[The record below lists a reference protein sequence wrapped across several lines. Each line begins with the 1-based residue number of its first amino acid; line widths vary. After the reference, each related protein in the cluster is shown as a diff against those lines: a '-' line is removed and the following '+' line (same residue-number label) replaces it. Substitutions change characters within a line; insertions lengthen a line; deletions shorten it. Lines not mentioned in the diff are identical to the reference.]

1 MAEKIQLDLVDI
13 TPSSSSNGAYVMA
26 LTEIA
31 GARSL
36 AIVIGPAEAHSIVI
50 VMEKMPITRPL
61 THDLFVSL
69 AENFEIQVE
78 QVFIYQMI
86 DGIFY
91 ARIIV
96 RGNGKTIEVDSR
108 TSDAVAIAIR
118 FGAPIF
124 CAKEVMDEVGRD
136 MRSLTEGDDLDFD
149 LDITEEDLEEGPGG
163 CRQHPLHQDS
173 DHRSGTPAD
182 MDVPLLQVDLYANIR
197 RPELPAD
204 AFGTDDGGE

>member
-1 MAEKIQLDLVDI
+1 MADKIQLDLVDI

-26 LTEIA
+26 LTEMA

-69 AENFEIQVE
+69 AENFDIRVE
-78 QVFIYQMI
+78 EVFIYQMI

-96 RGNGKTIEVDSR
+96 RGNGKTVEVDSR

-136 MRSLTEGDDLDFD
+136 MRALTEGDDLDFD
-149 LDITEEDLEEGPGG
+149 LDITEEDLEEELSPEEI
-163 CRQHPLHQDS
+163 LKKLDE
-173 DHRSGTPAD
+173 A
-182 MDVPLLQVDLYANIR
+182 LLNEDY
-197 RPELPAD
+197 ELASKLRD
-204 AFGTDDGGE
+204 ELEKRNKK

>member
-1 MAEKIQLDLVDI
+1 MADKIQLDLVDI

-69 AENFEIQVE
+69 AENFEIHVE
-78 QVFIYQMI
+78 EVFIYQMI

-91 ARIIV
+91 ARIVV
-96 RGNGKTIEVDSR
+96 RGNGKTVEVDSR

-136 MRSLTEGDDLDFD
+136 MRALTEGDELDFD
-149 LDITEEDLEEGPGG
+149 LDITEEDLEEELSPEDI
-163 CRQHPLHQDS
+163 LKKLEE
-173 DHRSGTPAD
+173 A
-182 MDVPLLQVDLYANIR
+182 LLNEDY
-197 RPELPAD
+197 ELASKLRD
-204 AFGTDDGGE
+204 ELEKRNKK

>member
-1 MAEKIQLDLVDI
+1 MADKIQLDLVDI

-69 AENFEIQVE
+69 AENFEIHVE
-78 QVFIYQMI
+78 EVFIYQMI

-96 RGNGKTIEVDSR
+96 RGNGKTVDVDSR

-136 MRSLTEGDDLDFD
+136 MRALTEGDDLDFD
-149 LDITEEDLEEGPGG
+149 LDITEEDLEEELSPEEI
-163 CRQHPLHQDS
+163 LKKLNE
-173 DHRSGTPAD
+173 A
-182 MDVPLLQVDLYANIR
+182 LLNEDY
-197 RPELPAD
+197 ELASKLRD
-204 AFGTDDGGE
+204 ELEKRNKK

>member
-1 MAEKIQLDLVDI
+1 MADKIQLDLVDI

-69 AENFEIQVE
+69 AENFEIHVE
-78 QVFIYQMI
+78 EVLIYQMI

-118 FGAPIF
+118 FGAPIY

-136 MRSLTEGDDLDFD
+136 MRALTEGDELDFD
-149 LDITEEDLEEGPGG
+149 LDITEDDLEEV
-163 CRQHPLHQDS
+163 L
-173 DHRSGTPAD
+173 TPEEILKKLNEA
-182 MDVPLLQVDLYANIR
+182 LLNEDY
-197 RPELPAD
+197 ELASKLRD
-204 AFGTDDGGE
+204 ELDKRNNK

>member
-1 MAEKIQLDLVDI
+1 MADKIQLDLVDI

-69 AENFEIQVE
+69 AENFEIHVE
-78 QVFIYQMI
+78 EVFIYQMI

-136 MRSLTEGDDLDFD
+136 MRALTEGDDLDFD
-149 LDITEEDLEEGPGG
+149 LDITEDDLEEV
-163 CRQHPLHQDS
+163 L
-173 DHRSGTPAD
+173 TPEEILKKLNEA
-182 MDVPLLQVDLYANIR
+182 LLNEDY
-197 RPELPAD
+197 ELASKLRD
-204 AFGTDDGGE
+204 ELDKRNNK

>member
-1 MAEKIQLDLVDI
+1 MADKIQLDLVDI

-69 AENFEIQVE
+69 AENFDIHVE
-78 QVFIYQMI
+78 EVFIYQMI

-136 MRSLTEGDDLDFD
+136 MRALTEGDELDFD
-149 LDITEEDLEEGPGG
+149 LDITEEDLEEELSPEEISKK
-163 CRQHPLHQDS
+163 LDE
-173 DHRSGTPAD
+173 A
-182 MDVPLLQVDLYANIR
+182 LLNEDY
-197 RPELPAD
+197 ELASKLRD
-204 AFGTDDGGE
+204 ELEKRNKK

>member
-1 MAEKIQLDLVDI
+1 MADNIQLDLVDI

-69 AENFEIQVE
+69 AENFEIHVE
-78 QVFIYQMI
+78 EVFIYQMI

-118 FGAPIF
+118 FGAPIY

-136 MRSLTEGDDLDFD
+136 MRALTEGDELDFD
-149 LDITEEDLEEGPGG
+149 LDITEDDLEEV
-163 CRQHPLHQDS
+163 L
-173 DHRSGTPAD
+173 TPEEILKKLDEA
-182 MDVPLLQVDLYANIR
+182 LLNEDY
-197 RPELPAD
+197 ELASKLRD
-204 AFGTDDGGE
+204 ELDKRNNK

>member
-1 MAEKIQLDLVDI
+1 MADKIQLDLVDI

-69 AENFEIQVE
+69 AENFEIHVE
-78 QVFIYQMI
+78 EVFIYQMI

-136 MRSLTEGDDLDFD
+136 MRALTEGDELDFD
-149 LDITEEDLEEGPGG
+149 LDITEDDLEEV
-163 CRQHPLHQDS
+163 L
-173 DHRSGTPAD
+173 TPEEILKKLDEA
-182 MDVPLLQVDLYANIR
+182 LLNEDY
-197 RPELPAD
+197 ELASKLRD
-204 AFGTDDGGE
+204 ELDKRNKK

>member
-69 AENFEIQVE
+69 AENFDIRVE
-78 QVFIYQMI
+78 EVFIYQMI

-91 ARIIV
+91 SRIIV
-96 RGNGKTIEVDSR
+96 SGNGKTVEVDSR
-108 TSDAVAIAIR
+108 TSDAVAVAIR

-136 MRSLTEGDDLDFD
+136 MRALTDGDDLDFD
-149 LDITEEDLEEGPGG
+149 LDITEEDLEEELSPEDI
-163 CRQHPLHQDS
+163 LKKLDE
-173 DHRSGTPAD
+173 A
-182 MDVPLLQVDLYANIR
+182 LLNEDY
-197 RPELPAD
+197 ELASKLRD
-204 AFGTDDGGE
+204 ELDKRNKK

>member
-1 MAEKIQLDLVDI
+1 MADKIQLDLVDI

-69 AENFEIQVE
+69 AENFEIHVE
-78 QVFIYQMI
+78 EVFIYQMI

-118 FGAPIF
+118 FGAPIY

-136 MRSLTEGDDLDFD
+136 MRALTEGDDLDFD
-149 LDITEEDLEEGPGG
+149 LDITEEDLEEV
-163 CRQHPLHQDS
+163 L
-173 DHRSGTPAD
+173 TPEEILKKLDEA
-182 MDVPLLQVDLYANIR
+182 LLNEDY
-197 RPELPAD
+197 ELASKLRD
-204 AFGTDDGGE
+204 ELDKRNKK

>member
-1 MAEKIQLDLVDI
+1 MADKIQLDLVDI

-69 AENFEIQVE
+69 AENFDIRVE
-78 QVFIYQMI
+78 EVFIYQMI

-96 RGNGKTIEVDSR
+96 RGNGKTVEVDSR

-136 MRSLTEGDDLDFD
+136 MRALTDDDDLDFD
-149 LDITEEDLEEGPGG
+149 IDITEDDLEEE
-163 CRQHPLHQDS
+163 L
-173 DHRSGTPAD
+173 TPEEILKKLDEA
-182 MDVPLLQVDLYANIR
+182 LLNEDY
-197 RPELPAD
+197 ELASKLRD
-204 AFGTDDGGE
+204 ELDKRNKK

>member
-1 MAEKIQLDLVDI
+1 MSDKIQLDLVDI

-124 CAKEVMDEVGRD
+124 CAKAVMDEVGRD

-149 LDITEEDLEEGPGG
+149 LDITEEDLEEELSPEEI
-163 CRQHPLHQDS
+163 LKKLDE
-173 DHRSGTPAD
+173 A
-182 MDVPLLQVDLYANIR
+182 LLNEDY
-197 RPELPAD
+197 ELASKLRD
-204 AFGTDDGGE
+204 ELDKRNKK

>member
-136 MRSLTEGDDLDFD
+136 MRALTEGDELDFD
-149 LDITEEDLEEGPGG
+149 LDITEDDLEEV
-163 CRQHPLHQDS
+163 L
-173 DHRSGTPAD
+173 TPEEILKKLDEA
-182 MDVPLLQVDLYANIR
+182 LLNEDY
-197 RPELPAD
+197 ELASKLRD
-204 AFGTDDGGE
+204 ELDKRNNK

>member
-1 MAEKIQLDLVDI
+1 MANKIQLDLVDI

-69 AENFEIQVE
+69 AENFEIHVE
-78 QVFIYQMI
+78 EVFIYQMI

-136 MRSLTEGDDLDFD
+136 MRALTEGDDLDFD
-149 LDITEEDLEEGPGG
+149 LDITEEDLEEV
-163 CRQHPLHQDS
+163 L
-173 DHRSGTPAD
+173 TPEEILKKLDEA
-182 MDVPLLQVDLYANIR
+182 LLNEDY
-197 RPELPAD
+197 ELASKLRD
-204 AFGTDDGGE
+204 ELDKRNKK

>member
-69 AENFEIQVE
+69 AENFDIRVE
-78 QVFIYQMI
+78 EVFIYQMI

-91 ARIIV
+91 SRIIV
-96 RGNGKTIEVDSR
+96 SGNRKTVEVDSR

-136 MRSLTEGDDLDFD
+136 MRALTDGDDLDFD
-149 LDITEEDLEEGPGG
+149 LDITEEDLEEELSPEDI
-163 CRQHPLHQDS
+163 LKKLDE
-173 DHRSGTPAD
+173 A
-182 MDVPLLQVDLYANIR
+182 LLNEDY
-197 RPELPAD
+197 ELASKLRD
-204 AFGTDDGGE
+204 ELDKRNKK

>member
-1 MAEKIQLDLVDI
+1 MADKIQLDLVDI

-69 AENFEIQVE
+69 AENFEIHVE
-78 QVFIYQMI
+78 EVFIYQMI

-91 ARIIV
+91 ARIV
-96 RGNGKTIEVDSR
+96 VTGNGKTVEVDSR

-136 MRSLTEGDDLDFD
+136 MRALTEGEELDFD
-149 LDITEEDLEEGPGG
+149 LDISEEDLEEE
-163 CRQHPLHQDS
+163 L
-173 DHRSGTPAD
+173 TPEEIQTKLDEALMNED
-182 MDVPLLQVDLYANIR
+182 Y
-197 RPELPAD
+197 ELASKLRD
-204 AFGTDDGGE
+204 ELEKRNRK

>member
-1 MAEKIQLDLVDI
+1 MANKIQLDLVDI

-69 AENFEIQVE
+69 AENFEIHVE
-78 QVFIYQMI
+78 EVFIYQMI

-96 RGNGKTIEVDSR
+96 RGNGQTIEVDSR

-118 FGAPIF
+118 FGAPIY

-136 MRSLTEGDDLDFD
+136 MRALTEGDELDFD
-149 LDITEEDLEEGPGG
+149 LDITEDDLEEV
-163 CRQHPLHQDS
+163 L
-173 DHRSGTPAD
+173 TPEEILKKLNEA
-182 MDVPLLQVDLYANIR
+182 LLNEDY
-197 RPELPAD
+197 ELASKLRD
-204 AFGTDDGGE
+204 ELDKRNNK

>member
-1 MAEKIQLDLVDI
+1 MADKIQLDLVDI

-69 AENFEIQVE
+69 AENFEIHVE
-78 QVFIYQMI
+78 EVFIYQMI
-86 DGIFY
+86 DGIFS

-136 MRSLTEGDDLDFD
+136 MRALTEGDDLDFD
-149 LDITEEDLEEGPGG
+149 LDITEDDLEEV
-163 CRQHPLHQDS
+163 L
-173 DHRSGTPAD
+173 TPEEILKKLDEA
-182 MDVPLLQVDLYANIR
+182 LLNEDY
-197 RPELPAD
+197 ELASKLRD
-204 AFGTDDGGE
+204 ELDKRNNK

>member
-1 MAEKIQLDLVDI
+1 MADKIQLDLVDI

-69 AENFEIQVE
+69 AENFEIHVE
-78 QVFIYQMI
+78 EVFIYQMI

-136 MRSLTEGDDLDFD
+136 MRALTEGDELDFD
-149 LDITEEDLEEGPGG
+149 LDITEDDLEEV
-163 CRQHPLHQDS
+163 L
-173 DHRSGTPAD
+173 TPEEIFKKLDEA
-182 MDVPLLQVDLYANIR
+182 LLNEDY
-197 RPELPAD
+197 ELASKLRD
-204 AFGTDDGGE
+204 ELDKRNNK

>member
-69 AENFEIQVE
+69 AENFEIHVE
-78 QVFIYQMI
+78 EVFIYQMI

-118 FGAPIF
+118 FGAPIY

-136 MRSLTEGDDLDFD
+136 MRALTEGDELDFD
-149 LDITEEDLEEGPGG
+149 LDITEDDLEEV
-163 CRQHPLHQDS
+163 L
-173 DHRSGTPAD
+173 TPEEILKKLDEA
-182 MDVPLLQVDLYANIR
+182 LLNEDY
-197 RPELPAD
+197 ELASKLRD
-204 AFGTDDGGE
+204 ELDKRNKK

>member
-1 MAEKIQLDLVDI
+1 MADKIQLDLVDI

-69 AENFEIQVE
+69 AENFEIHVE
-78 QVFIYQMI
+78 EVFIYQMI

-91 ARIIV
+91 ARIVVSGNNKIV
-96 RGNGKTIEVDSR
+96 EVDAR

-136 MRSLTEGDDLDFD
+136 MRALTEGDELDFD
-149 LDITEEDLEEGPGG
+149 LDITEEDLEEELSPEEI
-163 CRQHPLHQDS
+163 LKKLDE
-173 DHRSGTPAD
+173 A
-182 MDVPLLQVDLYANIR
+182 LLNEDY
-197 RPELPAD
+197 ELASKLRD
-204 AFGTDDGGE
+204 ELEKRNKK

>member
-69 AENFEIQVE
+69 AENFDIHVKE
-78 QVFIYQMI
+78 VFIYQMI

-91 ARIIV
+91 ARIV
-96 RGNGKTIEVDSR
+96 VSGNGKTVEVVSR

-136 MRSLTEGDDLDFD
+136 MRALTEGDELDFD
-149 LDITEEDLEEGPGG
+149 LDITEDDLEEV
-163 CRQHPLHQDS
+163 L
-173 DHRSGTPAD
+173 TPEEILKKLDEA
-182 MDVPLLQVDLYANIR
+182 LLNEDY
-197 RPELPAD
+197 ELASKLRD
-204 AFGTDDGGE
+204 ELDKRNNK

>member
-1 MAEKIQLDLVDI
+1 MADKIQLDLVDI

-69 AENFEIQVE
+69 AENFEIHVE
-78 QVFIYQMI
+78 EVFIYQMI

-91 ARIIV
+91 ARIVVSGNNKIV
-96 RGNGKTIEVDSR
+96 EVDSR

-136 MRSLTEGDDLDFD
+136 MRALTEGDEMDFD
-149 LDITEEDLEEGPGG
+149 LDITEEDLEEELSPEEI
-163 CRQHPLHQDS
+163 LKKLDE
-173 DHRSGTPAD
+173 A
-182 MDVPLLQVDLYANIR
+182 LLNEDY
-197 RPELPAD
+197 ELASKLRD
-204 AFGTDDGGE
+204 ELEKRNKK

>member
-69 AENFEIQVE
+69 AENFDIHVE
-78 QVFIYQMI
+78 EVFIYQMI

-96 RGNGKTIEVDSR
+96 RGNGKTVEVDSR

-136 MRSLTEGDDLDFD
+136 MRALTEGDEMDFD
-149 LDITEEDLEEGPGG
+149 LDITEEDLEEELSPEEI
-163 CRQHPLHQDS
+163 LKKLDE
-173 DHRSGTPAD
+173 A
-182 MDVPLLQVDLYANIR
+182 LLNEDY
-197 RPELPAD
+197 ELASKLRD
-204 AFGTDDGGE
+204 ELEKRNKK

>member
-69 AENFEIQVE
+69 AENFDIRVE
-78 QVFIYQMI
+78 EVFIYQMI

-91 ARIIV
+91 SRIIV
-96 RGNGKTIEVDSR
+96 SGSGKTVEVDSR
-108 TSDAVAIAIR
+108 TSDAVAVAIR

-136 MRSLTEGDDLDFD
+136 MRALTDGDELDFD
-149 LDITEEDLEEGPGG
+149 LDITEDDLEEELSPEDI
-163 CRQHPLHQDS
+163 LKKLDE
-173 DHRSGTPAD
+173 A
-182 MDVPLLQVDLYANIR
+182 LLNEDY
-197 RPELPAD
+197 ELASKLRD
-204 AFGTDDGGE
+204 ELDKRNKK

>member
-1 MAEKIQLDLVDI
+1 MADKIQLDLVDI

-69 AENFEIQVE
+69 AENFEIHVE
-78 QVFIYQMI
+78 EVFIYQMI

-91 ARIIV
+91 ARIVVGGNNKIV
-96 RGNGKTIEVDSR
+96 EVDSR

-136 MRSLTEGDDLDFD
+136 MRALTEGDDLDFD
-149 LDITEEDLEEGPGG
+149 LDITEEDLEEELSPEEI
-163 CRQHPLHQDS
+163 LKKLNE
-173 DHRSGTPAD
+173 A
-182 MDVPLLQVDLYANIR
+182 LLNEDY
-197 RPELPAD
+197 ELASKLRD
-204 AFGTDDGGE
+204 ELEKRNKK

>member
-1 MAEKIQLDLVDI
+1 MADKIQLDLVDI

-69 AENFEIQVE
+69 AENFEIHVE
-78 QVFIYQMI
+78 EVFIYQMI

-118 FGAPIF
+118 FGAPIY

-136 MRSLTEGDDLDFD
+136 MRALTEGDELDFD
-149 LDITEEDLEEGPGG
+149 LDITEDDLEEV
-163 CRQHPLHQDS
+163 L
-173 DHRSGTPAD
+173 TPEDILKKLDEA
-182 MDVPLLQVDLYANIR
+182 LLNEDY
-197 RPELPAD
+197 ELASKLRD
-204 AFGTDDGGE
+204 ELDKRNNK

>member
-1 MAEKIQLDLVDI
+1 MAEKIHLDLVDI

-69 AENFEIQVE
+69 AENFEIHVE
-78 QVFIYQMI
+78 EVFIYQMI

-96 RGNGKTIEVDSR
+96 RGNGKTVEVDSR

-136 MRSLTEGDDLDFD
+136 MRALTEGDDLDFD
-149 LDITEEDLEEGPGG
+149 LDITEEDLEEE
-163 CRQHPLHQDS
+163 L
-173 DHRSGTPAD
+173 TPEEILKKLDEA
-182 MDVPLLQVDLYANIR
+182 LLNEDY
-197 RPELPAD
+197 ELASKLRD
-204 AFGTDDGGE
+204 ELDKRNKK

>member
-1 MAEKIQLDLVDI
+1 MADTIQLDLVDI

-31 GARSL
+31 GTRSL

-69 AENFEIQVE
+69 AENFEIHVE
-78 QVFIYQMI
+78 EVFIYQMI

-91 ARIIV
+91 ARIVVSGNNKIV
-96 RGNGKTIEVDSR
+96 EVDSR

-136 MRSLTEGDDLDFD
+136 MRALTEGDELDFD
-149 LDITEEDLEEGPGG
+149 LDITEEDLEEELSPEEI
-163 CRQHPLHQDS
+163 LKKLDE
-173 DHRSGTPAD
+173 A
-182 MDVPLLQVDLYANIR
+182 LLNEDY
-197 RPELPAD
+197 ELASKLRD
-204 AFGTDDGGE
+204 ELEKRNKK

>member
-1 MAEKIQLDLVDI
+1 MADKIQLDLVDI

-69 AENFEIQVE
+69 AENFDIRVE
-78 QVFIYQMI
+78 EVFIYQMI

-96 RGNGKTIEVDSR
+96 RGNGKTVEVDSR

-136 MRSLTEGDDLDFD
+136 MRALTEGDDLDFD
-149 LDITEEDLEEGPGG
+149 LDITEEDLEEELSPEEI
-163 CRQHPLHQDS
+163 LKKLDE
-173 DHRSGTPAD
+173 A
-182 MDVPLLQVDLYANIR
+182 LLNEDY
-197 RPELPAD
+197 ELASKLRD
-204 AFGTDDGGE
+204 ELEKRNKK

>member
-1 MAEKIQLDLVDI
+1 MADKIQLDLVDI

-31 GARSL
+31 GARTL

-69 AENFEIQVE
+69 AENFEIHVE
-78 QVFIYQMI
+78 EVFIYQMI

-136 MRSLTEGDDLDFD
+136 MRALTEGDDLDFD
-149 LDITEEDLEEGPGG
+149 LDITEEDLEEV
-163 CRQHPLHQDS
+163 L
-173 DHRSGTPAD
+173 TPEEILKKLDEA
-182 MDVPLLQVDLYANIR
+182 LLNEDY
-197 RPELPAD
+197 ELASKLRD
-204 AFGTDDGGE
+204 ELDKRNKK

>member
-1 MAEKIQLDLVDI
+1 MADKIQLDLVDI

-69 AENFEIQVE
+69 AENFEIHVE
-78 QVFIYQMI
+78 EVFIYQMI

-91 ARIIV
+91 ARIVVSGNNKIV
-96 RGNGKTIEVDSR
+96 EVDSR

-136 MRSLTEGDDLDFD
+136 MRALTEGDEMDFD
-149 LDITEEDLEEGPGG
+149 LDLTEEDLEEEM
-163 CRQHPLHQDS
+163 
-173 DHRSGTPAD
+173 TPEEILKKLDEA
-182 MDVPLLQVDLYANIR
+182 LLNEDY
-197 RPELPAD
+197 ELASKLRD
-204 AFGTDDGGE
+204 EFEKRNKK

>member
-1 MAEKIQLDLVDI
+1 MANKIQLDLVDI

-69 AENFEIQVE
+69 AENFEIHVE
-78 QVFIYQMI
+78 EVLIYQMI

-118 FGAPIF
+118 FGAPIY

-136 MRSLTEGDDLDFD
+136 MRALTEGDELDFD
-149 LDITEEDLEEGPGG
+149 LDITEDDLEEV
-163 CRQHPLHQDS
+163 L
-173 DHRSGTPAD
+173 TPEEILKKLNEA
-182 MDVPLLQVDLYANIR
+182 LLNEDY
-197 RPELPAD
+197 ELASKLRD
-204 AFGTDDGGE
+204 ELDKRNNK

>member
-69 AENFEIQVE
+69 AENFEIHVE
-78 QVFIYQMI
+78 EVFIYQMI

-136 MRSLTEGDDLDFD
+136 MRALTEGDDLDFD
-149 LDITEEDLEEGPGG
+149 LDITEDDLEEV
-163 CRQHPLHQDS
+163 L
-173 DHRSGTPAD
+173 TPEEILKKLDEA
-182 MDVPLLQVDLYANIR
+182 LLNEDY
-197 RPELPAD
+197 ELASKLRD
-204 AFGTDDGGE
+204 ELDKRNKK

>member
-1 MAEKIQLDLVDI
+1 MANKIQLDLVDI

-69 AENFEIQVE
+69 AENFEIHVE
-78 QVFIYQMI
+78 EVFIYQMI

-136 MRSLTEGDDLDFD
+136 MRALTEGDELDFD
-149 LDITEEDLEEGPGG
+149 LDITEDDLEEV
-163 CRQHPLHQDS
+163 L
-173 DHRSGTPAD
+173 TPEEILKKLDEA
-182 MDVPLLQVDLYANIR
+182 LLNEDY
-197 RPELPAD
+197 ELASKLRD
-204 AFGTDDGGE
+204 ELDKRNKK

>member
-1 MAEKIQLDLVDI
+1 MADKIQLDLVDI

-69 AENFEIQVE
+69 AENFDIHVE
-78 QVFIYQMI
+78 EVFIYQMI

-96 RGNGKTIEVDSR
+96 RGNGKTVEVDSR

-136 MRSLTEGDDLDFD
+136 MRALTDGDDLDFD
-149 LDITEEDLEEGPGG
+149 LDITEEDLEEELSPEEI
-163 CRQHPLHQDS
+163 LKKLNE
-173 DHRSGTPAD
+173 A
-182 MDVPLLQVDLYANIR
+182 LLNEDY
-197 RPELPAD
+197 ELASKLRD
-204 AFGTDDGGE
+204 ELEKRNKK